1 MTYEIHR
8 NECSRCSR
16 IAYCIHHYALGVLCE
31 GCFITV
37 HNDPS
42 EKQTIDRVYQDFGIE
57 QIEKIKQHEWD
68 LDKNG

>member
-1 MTYEIHR
+1 MTWQITR
-8 NECSRCSR
+8 NECCRCSR
-16 IAYCIHHYALGVLCE
+16 IAYCIHHELGILCE
-31 GCFITV
+31 SCFLTI

-42 EKQTIDRVYQDFGIE
+42 EKQTIDRVYRDFGIE